1 MGALSRMSLKSKL
14 ALLVVV
20 PLVAVAALAGSNALS
35 QRTEGARSAAAAKN
49 VRFSQLTGDLL
60 HSTQRER
67 GATAVWIN
75 SGGTRFG
82 GERDSMRTDTD
93 RASSDFTAFV
103 SDHGSMLTD
112 AQASAVKSIESD
124 LGQLQEVRSGASSL
138 TAESAQTIGYYTG
151 MNADLLVLVALNT
164 SEFNTPEMVREGAT
178 YLALLRGKEYAGI
191 ERAQLAAAFTADHFA
206 PEQLATVVSLI
217 SRREAFMQTFR
228 DHASPEMK
236 SEMAKTQSDPVIKQ
250 VEEMEQIAVDNPDGG
265 FGVDS
270 TVWFDAM
277 TARIDLAKT
286 VEDAQGALMVGIAG
300 HDKASA
306 GASYRNAVLM
316 MLLVIGVTVGA
327 GVLIVRE
334 LVRSL
339 SDSSGAL
346 DDSANALGSAT
357 NGLASVTETVAG
369 QAGSVSATAQQVSE
383 NVSGVAAAVEE
394 FSTSIREIAASSN
407 NASDVAAEAVA
418 KAEAANTRIAAL
430 GESSAE
436 VGKVIELITGIAEQ
450 TNLLALNATIE
461 AARAG
466 EAGKGFAVVA
476 NEVKDLASQTGAATE
491 QIAGTIAAMQND
503 TGESVTAIE
512 EITEVIRQIAD
523 IQSTIA
529 AAVEEQ
535 SVVTSEVAH
544 NVADASDGSNNI
556 AELINEVASAAN
568 AAQSEIDS
576 ARENLGTLQHVATG
590 IGDIVEGTK
599 QPATV

>member
-1 MGALSRMSLKSKL
+1 MSITSRLSLRSKL

-20 PLVAVAALAGSNALS
+20 PLSAVIVLTGSNALG
-35 QRTEGARSAAAAKN
+35 RRSEKHAAAVFESRLESVLA
-49 VRFSQLTGDLL
+49 SGDLL
-60 HSTQRER
+60 QATQRER
-67 GATAVWIN
+67 GTSAVYIN
-75 SGGTRFG
+75 SGGTLMTAELTARRA
-82 GERDSMRTDTD
+82 ETDSAIAEFNSKIDA
-93 RASSDFTAFV
+93 ASSNFTAEITSHV
-103 SDHGSMLTD
+103 
-112 AQASAVKSIESD
+112 SAVRD
-124 LGQLQEVRSGASSL
+124 QLQQLASVRSEVSSL
-138 TAESAQTIGYYTG
+138 STDVASEVAYYSGLNDALLDLPSVGLRESISS
-151 MNADLLVLVALNT
+151 DI
-164 SEFNTPEMVREGAT
+164 SREGAAYT
-178 YLALLRGKEYAGI
+178 ALLNAKEHAGL
-191 ERAQLAAAFTADHFA
+191 ERATVAVVFGSDSYA
-206 PEQLATVVSLI
+206 PGQYGTVVGLI
-217 SRREAFMQTFR
+217 SERKAYMKSF
-228 DHASPEMK
+228 DDSASPEMIA
-236 SEMAKTQSDPVIKQ
+236 MTAAFNTDPVMAS
-250 VEEMEQIAVDNPDGG
+250 VSSMEQIAVDNPDGG

-270 TVWFDAM
+270 TVWFDAI
-277 TARIDLAKT
+277 TAQIDLAKT
-286 VEDAQGALMVGIAG
+286 VEDAQGALMVGIDE

-306 GASYRNAVLM
+306 GASYRNAVLV
-316 MLLVIGVTVGA
+316 MLLVVGVTVGA

-357 NGLASVTETVAG
+357 NGLASATETVAG